1 MELTVRAPQSESEWT
16 AYYDLRFRVL
26 RQPWGQ
32 SVGSERDNSEES
44 AHHFALYKEAAL
56 IAVVRLD
63 QIYQG
68 QFQVR
73 YMAVE
78 PAYQGQGMGKFLF
91 ENVVG
96 FCTSKNAT
104 EIILHARE
112 IAIPFY
118 RAMNFEIVQKS
129 HLLFNEIQHY
139 LMRKID

>member
-1 MELTVRAPQSESEWT
+1 MELMVRAPQTESEWT

-32 SVGSERDNSEES
+32 SVGSERDSSEDS
-44 AHHFALYKEAAL
+44 ACHFALYNEATL

-63 QIYQG
+63 EKNKG
-68 QFQVR
+68 EFQVR

-78 PAYQGQGMGKFLF
+78 PNYQGQGMGKLLF
-91 ENVVG
+91 EHVMG
-96 FCTSKNAT
+96 FCASKNAT

-118 RAMNFEIVQKS
+118 SAMNFEIVEKS

-139 LMRKID
+139 LMRKMD

>member
-1 MELTVRAPQSESEWT
+1 MELTVRAPQTESEWT

-32 SVGSERDNSEES
+32 PIGSERDNSEDN
-44 AHHFALYKEAAL
+44 AYHFALYNEATL

-63 QIYQG
+63 EKNKG
-68 QFQVR
+68 EFQVR

-78 PAYQGQGMGKFLF
+78 PGHQGQGMGKILF
-91 ENVVG
+91 EYVMDY
-96 FCTSKNAT
+96 CASKNAT
-104 EIILHARE
+104 EIILHSRE

-118 RAMNFEIVQKS
+118 SAMNFEIVEKS

>member
-1 MELTVRAPQSESEWT
+1 MELTVRAPQTESEWT

-32 SVGSERDNSEES
+32 SVGSEKDNNEES
-44 AHHFALYKEAAL
+44 AYHFALYKETTL

-63 QIYQG
+63 EKNQSE
-68 QFQVR
+68 FQVR

-78 PAYQGQGMGKFLF
+78 PSYQGQGMGKILF
-91 ENVVG
+91 EYVMG
-96 FCTSKNAT
+96 FCASKNAT

-118 RAMNFEIVQKS
+118 RAMHFEIVEKS